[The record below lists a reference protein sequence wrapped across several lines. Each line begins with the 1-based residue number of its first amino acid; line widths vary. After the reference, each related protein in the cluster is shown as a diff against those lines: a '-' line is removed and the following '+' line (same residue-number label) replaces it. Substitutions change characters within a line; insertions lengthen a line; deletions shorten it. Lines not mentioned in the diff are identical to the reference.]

1 MKQHITFST
10 LTRLMTVALML
21 AISGCATQDS
31 ITAPAPT
38 AEGYETMFE
47 NALKAMNK
55 MGRVEISNRDL
66 GIISG
71 ITPSGVT
78 LEVEILREQGKAP
91 QLQVQAKVPDGLVG
105 LGEINEPDRYLD
117 IYRRFAGR

>member
-1 MKQHITFST
+1 MQQHITFST
-10 LTRLMTVALML
+10 LIRLMAVALIL
-21 AISGCATQDS
+21 ATSGCATPDS
-31 ITAPAPT
+31 IPTPAPT
-38 AEGYETMFE
+38 AQGYEAMFE
-47 NALKAMNK
+47 NAVKAMTK
-55 MGRVEISNRDL
+55 MGKVEISNRDL
-66 GIISG
+66 GIVTG

-78 LEVEILREQGKAP
+78 LEVEILREPGKAP